1 MKWSKKWGA
10 VCVERRKHGS
20 GRGLCKPVVEIRKG
34 STFLLYY
41 LGNGMMVS
49 AGDPIKYAN
58 IHSSY
63 WEKHLAGFG
72 RLSK

>member
-1 MKWSKKWGA
+1 MFCANKEHMDEMVSHVPEWFAG
-10 VCVERRKHGS
+10 VN
-20 GRGLCKPVVEIRKG
+20 PDVVVYEA
-34 STFLLYY
+34 Y

-49 AGDPIKYAN
+49 AGDPIKHAN